1 MINVVRFLLII
12 VLIYCSTIYG
22 KSVLSFQD
30 CLKITKENN
39 LNLKAELQ
47 KIRIAKAD
55 VLTARILPNPELNS
69 QELFRAKPKSGD
81 SFYSGS
87 NRQDWL
93 QITQKIPVAGQRTN
107 AIYLAERNLQ
117 LSQENLLEFE
127 RNLLFITANKWLDVW
142 ISSKVLD
149 SIQRAKGDIHKLLQ
163 LNQVRLKNQV
173 ITQTEYL
180 RTENLYKQ
188 YEINYYSAE
197 QQYKNE
203 IRNLS
208 FYLAMNEPPNLDID
222 ANFPF
227 LSLSIEEEPLTKY
240 ALENRPDIKINIS
253 NKQIAIA
260 SLNLAESLSVPRP
273 EVGFIY
279 NPQNNDR
286 YYGSFVTIP
295 LPVFDRNQGNILRQ
309 KEEILKSQY
318 EIEAIEKQIMIE
330 VKNSIGQYKI
340 DKENFERAK
349 KIYSSA
355 EKILE
360 TVQYSYLKGGTTI
373 IDYFDAQR
381 NWFDVLN
388 LYYTSI
394 YSYRKSYIQLL
405 YVTNQIQRYLE

>member
-349 KIYSSA
+349 KIYLSA

>member
-295 LPVFDRNQGNILRQ
+295 LPIFDRNQGNILRQ

-349 KIYSSA
+349 KIYLSA